1 MKDLEEKTISEET
14 IFKGRVVELSVADVR
29 LPNGKI
35 AKRELIKHPGAVGII
50 PITHDGKIVMVEQ
63 YRKPLEK
70 TVVEI
75 PAGKMEVNEP
85 KEETAQRELEEE
97 TAQRELEEETGYKA
111 SGLELLTS
119 FYTAPGFADEIIH
132 IYVARGLH
140 KQNKPLAQDDDE
152 FINVLEV
159 TLDEAK
165 QLIEEASICDAKTM
179 FAIQYLELEQLKAEE
194 Q

>member
-1 MKDLEEKTISEET
+1 MKDLEEKTISEEI
-14 IFKGRVVELSVADVR
+14 IFKGRVVALSVADVR
-29 LPNGKI
+29 LPNGQT

-50 PITHDGKIVMVEQ
+50 PLTHDGKIVMVEQ

-75 PAGKMEVNEP
+75 PAGKMELNEP
-85 KEETAQRELEEE
+85 KEETAR
-97 TAQRELEEETGYKA
+97 RELEEETGYKV
-111 SGLELLTS
+111 SSMELLTS

-140 KQNKPLAQDDDE
+140 KQKSPLTQDEDE

-179 FAIQYLELEQLKAEE
+179 FAVQYLELEQLKEE
-194 Q
+194 EY

>member
-14 IFKGRVVELSVADVR
+14 IFKGRVVELSVANVR

-85 KEETAQRELEEE
+85 KEE